1 MKLNVGKLYKYE
13 RRQIAEYLFIA
24 SIFVVFLGSMNVW
37 FMIPLHKYYPIIAF
51 LLGTASY
58 IMSRTSKNPI
68 FTESYFLLPTTAYT
82 LLEFYR
88 NAVNSLTINAYIGT
102 IFSAIMLFFIFQY
115 DRQRLDHI
123 ATIMSKALGGL
134 LLITYPFFF
143 LYILGFSLPNANLVF
158 KDGFYSFTNYF
169 LFLVED
175 HSLYNI
181 IPRFQSIF
189 LEPTYLGSTT
199 ALLLMTQRGK
209 WKRWYNISLIIGLL
223 ISFSLA
229 GYVYFISIIFLNMW
243 IERKK
248 IIIKFLTIIVF
259 ISAIVGGSFI
269 YNDGDNMLH
278 NLIILRLEIDDGEM
292 VGNNRVTK
300 DFDTEYES
308 FLESPDIFLGRDYD
322 YSNFGDSGHKVFLYD
337 YGLIGVVLLFLFYG
351 ISFAKSEDYRC
362 MIAAMIVLTLIFGVD
377 AFVLWF
383 GRFIPLYIVA
393 MSKKCNKNKIEEG
406 KKI

>member
-1 MKLNVGKLYKYE
+1 
-13 RRQIAEYLFIA
+13 
-24 SIFVVFLGSMNVW
+24 
-37 FMIPLHKYYPIIAF
+37 
-51 LLGTASY
+51 
-58 IMSRTSKNPI
+58 
-68 FTESYFLLPTTAYT
+68 
-82 LLEFYR
+82 
-88 NAVNSLTINAYIGT
+88 
-102 IFSAIMLFFIFQY
+102 
-115 DRQRLDHI
+115 
-123 ATIMSKALGGL
+123 
-134 LLITYPFFF
+134 
-143 LYILGFSLPNANLVF
+143 
-158 KDGFYSFTNYF
+158 
-169 LFLVED
+169 
-175 HSLYNI
+175 
-181 IPRFQSIF
+181 
-189 LEPTYLGSTT
+189 
-199 ALLLMTQRGK
+199 
-209 WKRWYNISLIIGLL
+209 
-223 ISFSLA
+223 
-229 GYVYFISIIFLNMW
+229 MW

-393 MSKKCNKNKIEEG
+393 MSKKCNK
-406 KKI
+406 KK